1 MQKISARILILHH
14 YSLNF
19 QQFAAQGV
27 SQPSMPPIY
36 SVVQHEFF
44 FHGLLHLHLNTLL
57 GVGICT
63 ALWQGVAWLNY
74 PLFLV

>member
-14 YSLNF
+14 YSFSF

-27 SQPSMPPIY
+27 SQPSVSPIH
-36 SVVQHEFF
+36 VQHGFF
-44 FHGLLHLHLNTLL
+44 FHGLLHVHLNTLL

-63 ALWQGVAWLNY
+63 ALWQEVAWLNY
-74 PLFLV
+74 PLFQV